1 MTQHTMYFL
10 RELVINLTR
19 NLMMSVAAASTSTI
33 SLITLGISLIMVYN
47 MNNLSS
53 ELTDQLVIRAF
64 LNDTVTNLDIKD
76 LQEQVHEMREVSRT
90 RYISPEDAL
99 DILEGDLNIDLNI
112 MPEENPLPHS
122 LEIKVSDS
130 RYVGIVADRIRG
142 MKGVDE
148 VKYGETV
155 LQGILKVSLLIKTL
169 SYLLTAL
176 MGAGALFT
184 IMNTIRLTVIARSDE
199 IRTMQLVGATQWFIR
214 WPFLLEGIALGVIG
228 AFLAA
233 TALSLSY
240 SILGNSIDQSIQFLF
255 KTVEGPIMAR
265 MLYSILIIVGTV
277 MGFAGSYISLSRFLA
292 EQK

>member
-1 MTQHTMYFL
+1 MTHHSLYFL
-10 RELVINLTR
+10 RELIINLTR

-33 SLITLGISLIMVYN
+33 SLITLGISLIMVFN
-47 MNNLSS
+47 MNNLSA

-64 LNDTVTNLDIKD
+64 LNDSVTNLDIKN
-76 LQEQVHEMREVSRT
+76 LQENIHEMREVLRS
-90 RYISPEDAL
+90 RYISPDEAL
-99 DILEGDLNIDLNI
+99 DILEGDLNIDLDI
-112 MPEENPLPHS
+112 TPEENPLPHS

-130 RYVGIVADRIRG
+130 RYVGVVADRVRDLP
-142 MKGVDE
+142 GVQE

-155 LQGILKVSLLIKTL
+155 LQGILKVSMLIKTI
-169 SYLLTAL
+169 SYILTIL

-184 IMNTIRLTVIARSDE
+184 IMNTIRLTVIARRDE

-214 WPFLLEGIALGVIG
+214 WPFLLEGVALGVIG

-233 TALSLSY
+233 TALSISY
-240 SILGNSIDQSIQFLF
+240 SIMGTSIDHSIQFLF
-255 KTVEGPIMAR
+255 KTVEGPVMAR
-265 MLYSILIIVGTV
+265 ILYSILIIVGTI